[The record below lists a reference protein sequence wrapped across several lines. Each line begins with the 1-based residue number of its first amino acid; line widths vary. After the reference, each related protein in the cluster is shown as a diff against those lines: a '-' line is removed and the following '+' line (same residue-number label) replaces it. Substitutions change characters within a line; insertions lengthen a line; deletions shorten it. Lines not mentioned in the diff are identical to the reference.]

1 VPEPEDEPEAVEAP
15 EPLPQ
20 PPRIENNRT
29 IELDRFVTAN
39 EIDSRYHDTPYYIV
53 PREPI
58 GQEAFAVMREAM
70 REANKAGMGR
80 VVLAKRERPI
90 LVEPFGKGLRGMTLR
105 YAHEV
110 REPEE
115 YFAEIPDLTLPR
127 ELRDIAEHILRTKAG
142 SFDPAF
148 LEDRYRTVLIEK
160 LGDKK
165 RLTALHKRGTA
176 EASRE
181 NVINLMDALKRSL
194 AAEGSTPRKSAS
206 QPNASVTHIAAAA
219 VVPKPTRRRAAA
231 TVKPVAMKRAGGRGQ
246 KTR

>member
-1 VPEPEDEPEAVEAP
+1 MTG
-15 EPLPQ
+15 
-20 PPRIENNRT
+20 RNR
-29 IELDRFVTAN
+29 RNA
-39 EIDSRYHDTPYYIV
+39 H
-53 PREPI
+53 
-58 GQEAFAVMREAM
+58 
-70 REANKAGMGR
+70 R

-110 REPEE
+110 RDAEE

-127 ELRDIAEHILRTKAG
+127 GLREIAEHILRTKAG

-160 LGDKK
+160 LGNRK
-165 RLTALHKRGTA
+165 RLMPLHTGGTA
-176 EASRE
+176 EPSRE

-194 AAEGSTPRKSAS
+194 EAEGSTTRRPDPKR
-206 QPNASVTHIAAAA
+206 NASVTRIVAAA
-219 VVPKPTRRRAAA
+219 VMPKSTRRAPAA
-231 TVKPVAMKRAGGRGQ
+231 VKGRPVKRAGLRGQ